1 MTTQMLNDR
10 DALIQATYPRFED
23 QGSGKLVLLVASAQL
38 FKMPA
43 AGGADPAPI
52 TLTALPLN
60 LPSDDIVFG
69 IVGGTLTG
77 TGNART
83 LTYAAMTAPTAA
95 ITATVTHQG
104 VAYTATQAIV
114 KVADGGAGPR
124 GSQTLYLFGGA
135 WSDAAADEAT
145 TGPNQLGD
153 TVTISNNGTFALTK
167 TWNGT
172 AWVAPGVVIDGKMLV
187 TGSVSAAAINTN
199 NLTLRAADGTLI
211 LGAGTALGGTYIAN
225 AAITTSKIGDAQITS
240 AKIADAQITS
250 AKIADA
256 QITGAKIAD
265 AQITAAKI
273 GDAEITSAKIANA
286 SITNAKIV
294 NAAVDTL
301 QLAGQAVTIP
311 LSAASKS
318 LPCNV
323 PLTLTITSTGAPILI
338 LGYSMGIVA
347 GVYRTVL
354 EEQVTLYRDGNII
367 FTTIEDKFTS
377 SKNENTR
384 NFIFL
389 DRPGIGAFTYS
400 MVRSGVFFSDG
411 GHVDQYERFP
421 SNALATLFLLE
432 TKR

>member
-77 TGNART
+77 TGNTRT
-83 LTYAAMTAPTAA
+83 LTYAAMTAPTAT
-95 ITATVTHQG
+95 ITATVTYQG

-172 AWVAPGVVIDGKMLV
+172 AWVAPGVVIDGSMLV

-199 NLTLRAADGTLI
+199 NLTIRAADGTLI
-211 LGAGTALGGTYIAN
+211 LGAGGKLASTYIQSVAADKIVTPNLAALSAN
-225 AAITTSKIGDAQITS
+225 IGMLR
-240 AKIADAQITS
+240 
-250 AKIADA
+250 
-256 QITGAKIAD
+256 
-265 AQITAAKI
+265 TAASGGRIEISDNVIKMYDSSNVKRLQI
-273 GDAEITSAKIANA
+273 G
-286 SITNAKIV
+286 
-294 NAAVDTL
+294 
-301 QLAGQAVTIP
+301 
-311 LSAASKS
+311 
-318 LPCNV
+318 
-323 PLTLTITSTGAPILI
+323 
-338 LGYSMGIVA
+338 
-347 GVYRTVL
+347 
-354 EEQVTLYRDGNII
+354 
-367 FTTIEDKFTS
+367 
-377 SKNENTR
+377 
-384 NFIFL
+384 NFDL
-389 DRPGIGAFTYS
+389 
-400 MVRSGVFFSDG
+400 
-411 GHVDQYERFP
+411 
-421 SNALATLFLLE
+421 
-432 TKR
+432 